1 MGTFP
6 LLSLT
11 LITIHSL
18 LRFPVDGQSG
28 ENFLSKVLWLLSNA
42 FLLQSGLQLKFMV
55 ARALR
60 CLLHS

>member
-1 MGTFP
+1 MGPFP

-18 LRFPVDGQSG
+18 LRFPVDSQSG
-28 ENFLSKVLWLLSNA
+28 ENFLSKVLWLLSKA
-42 FLLQSGLQLKFMV
+42 FLLQSGLQLEFMV

-60 CLLHS
+60 RLLHS